1 MQRRHL
7 HSAVVVEQAL
17 CAMMASVVRDRL
29 PFLRTLRWSIRL
41 RSALVSAIVV
51 ALSLG
56 IGGTALVGFVYA
68 SASATVQSGAE
79 DRLRD
84 LTAAL
89 AQTSPDQID
98 PMLLSTD
105 RTVVVVQI
113 LDDNG
118 TVVRASTGAPNTRID
133 SANANANGDGDDRG
147 GPPRGR
153 RDDHAQLDSAS
164 VDSSAGTF
172 TVLVGA
178 GDGDAD
184 ATITTVAVLLA
195 ILAPIIT
202 AIAGG
207 ATYYLVGRSL
217 RSMEQLRQRVSEITA
232 ADLSERVPVSKR
244 HDEITA
250 LAETMNDMLGRIE
263 VGQESQRRFVSDA
276 SHELR
281 SPLATIAGVLEL
293 GREDPRSI
301 DVEVLDGTLIPE
313 VLRVQRLVE
322 DLLVLARAD
331 EGGLELRNED
341 VDLDDIAG
349 NEARLLRTQCTHSV
363 VVGLNPTRV
372 HGDPSALTRVL
383 RNLTVNAARHANS
396 VVEIGVHHDDKWAY
410 LEVGDDGPGI
420 AIEERDRVFERFV
433 RLEEHRARGQ
443 GGSGLGLAIV
453 TEIVAAHGGDVAIG
467 ERDSGGTTVTVRL
480 PYAPDE

>member
-1 MQRRHL
+1 MERRRTR
-7 HSAVVVEQAL
+7 SAVVVERSHR
-17 CAMMASVVRDRL
+17 AMMARVVRPRF

-41 RSALVSAIVV
+41 RSALVAAVVV

-84 LTAAL
+84 LTTAL
-89 AQTSPDQID
+89 GQTSPDQID

-113 LDDNG
+113 LDESG
-118 TVVRASTGAPNTRID
+118 TVLRSSTGAPNTRID
-133 SANANANGDGDDRG
+133 IANANGDGDGDDRG

-153 RDDHAQLDSAS
+153 RDEHSQLDSAS
-164 VDSSAGTF
+164 IETSNGTL

-184 ATITTVAVLLA
+184 ATITKVAVLLA
-195 ILAPIIT
+195 LLAPIIT

-217 RSMEQLRQRVSEITA
+217 RSMERLRQRVSEITA
-232 ADLSERVPVSKR
+232 ADLSERVPVSDR
-244 HDEITA
+244 RDEISA
-250 LAETMNDMLGRIE
+250 LAETMNDMLARIE
-263 VGQESQRRFVSDA
+263 IGQESQRRFVSDA

-293 GREDPRSI
+293 GREDPESL

-313 VLRVQRLVE
+313 VSRVQRLVE

-331 EGGLELRNED
+331 EGGLELRTED

-372 HGDPSALTRVL
+372 HGDAGALTRVL
-383 RNLTVNAARHANS
+383 RNLTVNAARHAQS
-396 VVEIGVHHDDKWAY
+396 IVEIGVRHDDTWAY

-420 AIEERDRVFERFV
+420 ATADRARVFERFV

-453 TEIVAAHGGDVAIG
+453 AEIVEAHGGDVAIG

-480 PYAPDE
+480 PYSGDD